1 MPAYNVAAY
10 LEAAVRSVI
19 RQTFADFEV
28 VIVDDG
34 STDETERIASALQG
48 RWPDQIRIIRQENRG
63 LGAARNSA
71 LRAARGELFAL
82 LDSDDVWEP
91 AFLATQVAILDARS
105 DVDVVTGNARYLG
118 GPDHGRPARPHPD
131 ERPNPT
137 LATILS
143 DEEAVF
149 IMSVFRRR
157 IYESIGGFNEH
168 LRTNED
174 YDYWLRAAHAGFRF
188 ARNSAPLG
196 WYRVRSESLSSDQLR
211 MVNGILRVYGDFLPR
226 LTPGTPE
233 ADILR
238 RQVLRFEA
246 ESLAPSARRGIQPR
260 QLNHGD
266 FLKGLIALRGRPR
279 KRVAAAVARYAPSLF
294 RWVDG
299 VRQTQPLVLS
309 ENVATAGTADHGWS
323 PDIGRQRSLA
333 SSSASTSRYS
343 MSHSRLGTA
352 TEITADPP
360 TPSALHHAREV
371 ADRQRFQFGN
381 NWTRFLGLVDEERI
395 GQAEE
400 SLRTMLNRSDLTGVS
415 FLDVGSGSGLFSLAA
430 RRLGARVRSF
440 DYDPQSV
447 ACTRELRRRYFP
459 GDDDWVVDQGSIL
472 DSDFVRKLGTFD
484 IVYSWG
490 VLHHTGQMWNALELT
505 QRLVAPEGW
514 LFIAIYNHMGS
525 QTTRWRAVKRTY
537 VRLPAL
543 LQPAFAALVV
553 LPQEARLAVSALLRG
568 KPSEY
573 IKSWTGYRANRG
585 MSRWRDIVDWVG
597 GYPYE
602 AAKPDAIFQFFK
614 DRAYSLEAMRCL
626 GGLGCNEFL
635 FKKLTESEPAK
646 LGCRPESARS
656 RAR

>member
-1 MPAYNVAAY
+1 MSVNPRVSVIMPAYNVGAY

-19 RQTFADFEV
+19 RQTFTDLEV

-34 STDETERIASALQG
+34 STDETGRIASALQE
-48 RWPDQIRIIRQENRG
+48 RWPDRIRIIRQENRG
-63 LGAARNSA
+63 LGAARNAA
-71 LRAARGELFAL
+71 LRGARGELFAL

-91 AFLATQVAILDARS
+91 AFLATQVGILDARP

-131 ERPNPT
+131 DRPDPT
-137 LATILS
+137 LATILN

-188 ARNSAPLG
+188 VRNSYPLG
-196 WYRVRSESLSSDQLR
+196 WYRVRGESLSSDQLR
-211 MVNGILRVYGDFLPR
+211 MVNGILRVYRDFLPR

-233 ADILR
+233 ADMLQ

-246 ESLAPSARRGIQPR
+246 EALAPSARRGIHPR
-260 QLNHGD
+260 RLNNRE
-266 FLKGLIALRGRPR
+266 FLKALVVLRGRPR

-294 RWVDG
+294 RWFDG
-299 VRQTQPLVLS
+299 FRQTPRLVFS
-309 ENVATAGTADHGWS
+309 ENVAAAG
-323 PDIGRQRSLA
+323 PSLA
-333 SSSASTSRYS
+333 SSAAVPGYL
-343 MSHSRLGTA
+343 MPHSRLGTA
-352 TEITADPP
+352 TDTATDPL

-371 ADRQRFQFGN
+371 ADRERFQFGS
-381 NWTRFLGLVDEERI
+381 NWARFLGLVDEERI
-395 GQAEE
+395 GQAED
-400 SLRTMLNRSDLTGVS
+400 SLRTMLNRNDLDGVS

-447 ACTRELRRRYFP
+447 ACTKELRRRYFP
-459 GDDDWVVDQGSIL
+459 GDGEWVVDQGSIL
-472 DSDFVRKLGTFD
+472 DTEFVRELGTFD

-490 VLHHTGQMWNALELT
+490 VLHHTGHMWDALELT
-505 QRLVAPEGW
+505 HQLVARDGW
-514 LFIAIYNHMGS
+514 LFIAIYNDMGA
-525 QTTRWRAVKRTY
+525 QTTRWRALKKAY
-537 VRLPAL
+537 VRLPAA
-543 LQPAFAALVV
+543 LQPAFAALVF
-553 LPQEARLAVSALLRG
+553 LPQETRHAASALLRG

-573 IKSWTGYRANRG
+573 IRSWTGYRANRG
-585 MSRWRDIVDWVG
+585 MSKWRDIVDWVG

-614 DRAYSLEAMRCL
+614 DRSYSLEAMRCL

-635 FKKLTESEPAK
+635 FRKVPESEAA
-646 LGCRPESARS
+646 PER
-656 RAR
+656 